1 MQGIPTA
8 QHFDHGIHDRDAE
21 HGEQQIKNGF
31 AAQVEGVVTKEDADA
46 LRGIDLFATREQ
58 LPQADDD
65 EFYYADLIGLAV
77 FDTGG
82 TELGTVKHVMDHGAG
97 DLLEV
102 QGPKLKDTVLVPFT
116 KAAVPTVDVTG
127 GRVVID
133 PPEGLF

>member
-1 MQGIPTA
+1 MA
-8 QHFDHGIHDRDAE
+8 
-21 HGEQQIKNGF
+21 F

-58 LPQADDD
+58 LPQAEDD

-116 KAAVPTVDVTG
+116 KAACSYSRRHRRTRG
-127 GRVVID
+127 Y
-133 PPEGLF
+133 